1 MSNLVIDLFS
11 YLEIIWQLFAYG
23 ITYISL
29 ILQIILNPFLLL
41 TVVLTLA
48 NIYVVIKSKTR
59 SEIVLGYG
67 NFISGFFKV
76 GYSIIIAVIPI
87 MISTI
92 SSIVALISG
101 VMSAP
106 PVTVL
111 GTGVAPGTVMALAIM
126 VLIVLYSVFNI

>member
-1 MSNLVIDLFS
+1 
-11 YLEIIWQLFAYG
+11 
-23 ITYISL
+23 
-29 ILQIILNPFLLL
+29 
-41 TVVLTLA
+41 
-48 NIYVVIKSKTR
+48 
-59 SEIVLGYG
+59 VLGYG